1 MQQKQKFLSI
11 FSNIEST
18 FPSNQLL
25 KIPALDWKWFLIIFP
40 LEFVLIY
47 LLKTKILPLLLSKN
61 ERWRFLLITTEI
73 LSKKKKILNS
83 KKTQIQFHCTRT
95 KTIIS
100 EY

>member
-47 LLKTKILPLLLSKN
+47 LLKTKILPLLSKN

>member
-1 MQQKQKFLSI
+1 MVLILLSSNPLLTRLISMQQKQKFLSI

-47 LLKTKILPLLLSKN
+47 LLNKN
-61 ERWRFLLITTEI
+61 FTSPPTQEWKMTFSPHHYRNPFQKE
-73 LSKKKKILNS
+73 KNS
-83 KKTQIQFHCTRT
+83 
-95 KTIIS
+95 
-100 EY
+100 